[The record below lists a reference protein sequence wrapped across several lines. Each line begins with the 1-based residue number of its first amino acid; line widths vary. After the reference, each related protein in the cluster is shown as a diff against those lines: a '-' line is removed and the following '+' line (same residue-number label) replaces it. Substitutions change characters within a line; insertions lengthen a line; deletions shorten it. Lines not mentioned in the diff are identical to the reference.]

1 MSSLQP
7 TAPTTTTATL
17 AMPATS
23 AVALPHPHP
32 HPHPLHNKRF
42 HTSPPA
48 STTMTGRFPS
58 SLMAVMNL
66 DDGGADSALSS
77 DDDDD
82 DNVDCADDVRVGPV
96 QEACRAAATAAPAA
110 ARAVAPISH
119 GAPTSSAS
127 ASVSASAAV
136 FAAAPA
142 AAVSTSPPLPS
153 ACVSVS
159 VSASHALAPPM
170 PMHAMPPTTGMT
182 PAANGATPTHHAP
195 HIHQHHPTAPLG
207 HHHHHQVQHQ
217 HAPLAHPFH
226 VAMPSA
232 QTCTPPPPPQAQVQ
246 AQVPTQTLPLPWSP
260 AGLHAQ
266 PSAQHHAL
274 PLQLQQQ
281 QPQQHVQYAPVHQQQ
296 YPPPITHAQPYPAPH
311 AHHTYPAVSAPAPV
325 VSSYSHQ
332 DASLSSYYRENP
344 YRAAPPAPLHH
355 AAAAA
360 AAAAQ
365 PWSAAPAATSSSP
378 RTSPPLPPPQATS
391 WAPLADR
398 ADRDRPFPPPAAAAP
413 TPTPHWDASRA
424 ASIDNHSSASASTLA
439 DASSQ
444 AASNAQPA
452 TPWEALLSVA
462 AAESSSLDRQSESAT
477 SSSAESSPT
486 SSARVRAV
494 PTPGDVPALARVAP
508 QVPTP
513 APTPTPPM
521 HPAPRGHHLAPP
533 HVTAAGTAPRRASW
547 APTSSTSTTP
557 TPSAAAGT
565 APAVGA
571 AAAAA
576 AGTPESDILDRI
588 TWMPTGMPLVARA
601 AGAPAILAALLTD
614 GKAFRCIPC
623 GQRFR
628 RKADTVRHVRSLHTA
643 EKPHICPAC
652 HRGFARV
659 DALKRHLDTDPECAA
674 KGIVRENARCNAVPV
689 LSGASSRRRASVPA
703 GVALARGDE
712 AMVAALIGAA
722 KRARGAGEAA
732 VAPVSAE

>member
-1 MSSLQP
+1 MSPHQISNMSSHQQP
-7 TAPTTTTATL
+7 TAPPTTTTTTATAL
-17 AMPATS
+17 AMPAAS
-23 AVALPHPHP
+23 ASPVALPHPHP
-32 HPHPLHNKRF
+32 HPHPHPNKRF
-42 HTSPPA
+42 HTPPA
-48 STTMTGRFPS
+48 ASATTGRFPS

-66 DDGGADSALSS
+66 DDGGDDSALLS
-77 DDDDD
+77 DDEDDAD
-82 DNVDCADDVRVGPV
+82 FADDVPVGPA
-96 QEACRAAATAAPAA
+96 QEACRAAVAPAA
-110 ARAVAPISH
+110 RAGAVAPISH
-119 GAPTSSAS
+119 GAAPTSSAS
-127 ASVSASAAV
+127 ASAV
-136 FAAAPA
+136 FAAAVA
-142 AAVSTSPPLPS
+142 GSPPPPS
-153 ACVSVS
+153 ANGP

-170 PMHAMPPTTGMT
+170 PMHTMQQTTPLATGMT
-182 PAANGATPTHHAP
+182 PAVNGAMPTPTHHAR
-195 HIHQHHPTAPLG
+195 HLHQHHPTAPLG
-207 HHHHHQVQHQ
+207 HHHQQLQHQHQQ

-232 QTCTPPPPPQAQVQ
+232 PACTSPPPAHAQA
-246 AQVPTQTLPLPWSP
+246 PTQASPLPWLP

-266 PSAQHHAL
+266 PVAHHHAL
-274 PLQLQQQ
+274 PQQQ
-281 QPQQHVQYAPVHQQQ
+281 HLQYAPAHQQQ
-296 YPPPITHAQPYPAPH
+296 YLPQPAHVQHYPARH
-311 AHHTYPAVSAPAPV
+311 AHHAYPTVSAPALAPV
-325 VSSYSHQ
+325 ATSSYPHQ
-332 DASLSSYYRENP
+332 DASMSSYYRENP
-344 YRAAPPAPLHH
+344 YRTTPPAPLHH
-355 AAAAA
+355 AAAAS
-360 AAAAQ
+360 AAAQ
-365 PWSAAPAATSSSP
+365 PWSAAPATSSSP
-378 RTSPPLPPPQATS
+378 RTSPPLPPPQARS

-398 ADRDRPFPPPAAAAP
+398 SDRDRPFPPPAAAAP
-413 TPTPHWDASRA
+413 APTPHWDASRA
-424 ASIDNHSSASASTLA
+424 ASIDNQSSSASASA
-439 DASSQ
+439 DAPSSAASQ
-444 AASNAQPA
+444 AAATAQPA

-462 AAESSSLDRQSESAT
+462 AAESSSLDRQSESAA

-494 PTPGDVPALARVAP
+494 PTVGDVPALARVAP

-521 HPAPRGHHLAPP
+521 HPAPRGHRLAPP
-533 HVTAAGTAPRRASW
+533 HVTAAGAAPRRASW
-547 APTSSTSTTP
+547 APTSSTTS
-557 TPSAAAGT
+557 SAAGT
-565 APAVGA
+565 SPAVA
-571 AAAAA
+571 ATAAAAA

-689 LSGASSRRRASVPA
+689 LSSRRRASVPA

-722 KRARGAGEAA
+722 RAARGSAEAA
-732 VAPVSAE
+732 GAQVSAE